1 MASRD
6 NHSADDHTCSLAC
19 FDAAISECRSALN
32 EHPDASPERAM
43 LLKALALSLRRRFGQ
58 SQQLVDLD
66 EAADLYRQSLTM
78 LPSDHELRPSLLSQW
93 GFTLHTHFHHSQNV
107 SDIVEA
113 LIHHREALE
122 LLPDGHPQ
130 QLVVLRNIVAT
141 LLCKHHPPLEA
152 FELDEAVALSRT
164 IVELSPS
171 NKDSHHRLGQLL
183 LRRFQDSR
191 QQKDF
196 DEAVGVHRTL
206 EILCLDDSEGFD
218 ILNTVAAT
226 LSYVFD
232 NTGEVQVLDEAVALS
247 HKVATMSASDDDSRL
262 RLGRLLLQRFK
273 SSAKQLEFDDA
284 VAVHEAL
291 ELLYPDDEN
300 VRSLNALAIIAWVDG
315 TGELSVLDEVILIL
329 RRILNDP
336 QRSSEAS
343 LVKAN
348 LAAALLSRYELN
360 HDDQDLEEAG
370 PLFREALRQLPSG
383 PVRRLA
389 LEKMAHI
396 LEHQMNGVDRTE
408 KLNEAISLLYE
419 HISVADGDGHRQAS
433 SLKKLARLLHRR
445 FMRSVKHDAQDLDNA
460 IVLLREVIK
469 SLLPT
474 DPARHDAAHE
484 LALVLASRFH
494 HSGDSSFLDEA
505 IQLENGALSA
515 TPHPP
520 RLRSKFVHGLAD
532 IMYQKYHSSHQ
543 LEDLDKCISLNVEA
557 LSLLGP
563 QDYKE
568 SIHYAMAQAL
578 LLRYQRSHSAED
590 LNVAISICRKALLE
604 VDPTRHHHSTM
615 FSILASLLSA
625 RFGLTKQ
632 ISDLNEATSAFASTV
647 TCEFQPVAQRFFSAQ
662 AWAEFAD
669 ANGHES
675 ALEAYGLAIGFLP
688 RIAML
693 GLDLSSRQL
702 VLTAIVDGVARD
714 ATACAI
720 REGNFERAVEFI
732 EEGRAIFWSQALQL
746 RAPLDHL
753 RSKAP
758 ELVEHI
764 QVISNRLEQES
775 LRGVSKAAPMPH
787 DAARAVEEQSRELLG
802 LNDQWLGCLEKV
814 RSIEGYESFL
824 LPKKYSDLRLAA
836 VHGPVVI
843 LNATKSRRD
852 ALILRT
858 PETDVLHVPL
868 VLLTGDAEQQL
879 VRLRSLL
886 SGAYPR
892 SRGDRG
898 MRFKGPLVDSDTIIK
913 RGLAIL
919 WTTVV
924 EPIIRALDL
933 KKSASPPRIWWC
945 PSGSFNSLPIHAAG
959 IYDHREGQCVSDYVI
974 SSYIPTLT
982 TLLGRPPP
990 NVDSFKMLVVIQPNS
1005 KHHEPI
1011 PYATEELRRIEK
1023 IVDNDVLV
1031 RYGIQ
1036 DAPALVSDVLSAIP
1050 TATILHFACHGVQ
1063 VSAEPAR
1070 QGYQA
1075 VKSNPLNSALILE
1088 DGSMKLT
1095 EIMELSLKNKSLVFL
1110 SACQTATGDETL
1122 PDESMHL
1129 SATMLF
1135 AGFQGVV
1142 GTLWSIDDRD
1152 GPEVAEAFYRHLFS
1166 SSQPSRGSQVVP
1178 DTAEAARAL
1187 HLAVRKLREKEQSFM
1202 RWVPFIHL
1210 GF

>member
-1 MASRD
+1 MASTID
-6 NHSADDHTCSLAC
+6 DHSADDHTCSLAC
-19 FDAAISECRSALN
+19 FDAAVSECRSDLS
-32 EHPDASPERAM
+32 EHPDASPERAL
-43 LLKALALSLRRRFGQ
+43 LLKALAFSLRRRFGQ

-66 EAADLYRQSLTM
+66 EAADLCRQSLTM
-78 LPSDHELRPSLLSQW
+78 LPSDHPFCPSLLSQW
-93 GFTLHTHFHHSQNV
+93 GFTLHARFHHSRNGI
-107 SDIVEA
+107 DINEA
-113 LIHHREALE
+113 LVHHREALE

-130 QLVVLRNIVAT
+130 QLVVLQNIVDT
-141 LLCKHHPPLEA
+141 LVCEHRPPLEA

-171 NKDSHHRLGQLL
+171 NKDSHHHLGQLL

-226 LSYVFD
+226 LSDIFD
-232 NTGEVQVLDEAVALS
+232 NTGE
-247 HKVATMSASDDDSRL
+247 
-262 RLGRLLLQRFK
+262 
-273 SSAKQLEFDDA
+273 
-284 VAVHEAL
+284 
-291 ELLYPDDEN
+291 
-300 VRSLNALAIIAWVDG
+300 
-315 TGELSVLDEVILIL
+315 
-329 RRILNDP
+329 
-336 QRSSEAS
+336 
-343 LVKAN
+343 
-348 LAAALLSRYELN
+348 
-360 HDDQDLEEAG
+360 HDT
-370 PLFREALRQLPSG
+370 R
-383 PVRRLA
+383 
-389 LEKMAHI
+389 
-396 LEHQMNGVDRTE
+396 
-408 KLNEAISLLYE
+408 
-419 HISVADGDGHRQAS
+419 
-433 SLKKLARLLHRR
+433 
-445 FMRSVKHDAQDLDNA
+445 DLDNA
-460 IVLLREVIK
+460 IILLQEAME

-474 DPARHDAAHE
+474 DPDRDDAAHE
-484 LALVLASRFH
+484 LATALSSRFH
-494 HSGDSSFLDEA
+494 YSGNDSFLDEA
-505 IQLENGALSA
+505 IQLQEGILSA

-520 RLRSKFVHGLAD
+520 GLRSKF
-532 IMYQKYHSSHQ
+532 
-543 LEDLDKCISLNVEA
+543 
-557 LSLLGP
+557 
-563 QDYKE
+563 
-568 SIHYAMAQAL
+568 
-578 LLRYQRSHSAED
+578 
-590 LNVAISICRKALLE
+590 
-604 VDPTRHHHSTM
+604 
-615 FSILASLLSA
+615 
-625 RFGLTKQ
+625 
-632 ISDLNEATSAFASTV
+632 
-647 TCEFQPVAQRFFSAQ
+647 RFFAAQ
-662 AWAEFAD
+662 EWAEFAD

-675 ALEAYGLAIGFLP
+675 ALEAYGIAIGFLP

-693 GLDLSSRQL
+693 GLDLSSRQH
-702 VLTAIVDGVARD
+702 VLTAVVDGVARD

-753 RSKAP
+753 RSEAP
-758 ELVEHI
+758 ELVEQL

-787 DAARAVEEQSRELLG
+787 DAARAVEEQSRELLR
-802 LNDQWLGCLEKV
+802 LNDQWLACLEKV
-814 RSIEGYESFL
+814 RTIKGCESFL

-868 VLLTGDAEQQL
+868 VLLTRDAEQQL
-879 VRLRSLL
+879 VKMRSLL

-898 MRFKGPLVDSDTIIK
+898 MRFKVPAVDPETIIK

-924 EPIIRALDL
+924 EPIIQALDL

-945 PSGSFNSLPIHAAG
+945 PSGSFNSFPIHAAG
-959 IYDHREGQCVSDYVI
+959 IYDHCEGQCVSDYVI

-982 TLLGRPPP
+982 TLLGRSPP
-990 NVDSFKMLVVIQPNS
+990 NVDSFKMLIVIQPHS
-1005 KHHEPI
+1005 KNHEPI

-1075 VKSNPLNSALILE
+1075 VKSNPLNSALVLE
-1088 DGSMKLT
+1088 DGPLKLT

-1110 SACQTATGDETL
+1110 SACQTAAGDETL

-1166 SSQPSRGSQVVP
+1166 SSQPSQGSQVVP
-1178 DTAEAARAL
+1178 NTAEAARAL
-1187 HLAVRKLREKEQSFM
+1187 HLAVRKLREKEPSFM